1 MVKHGEIQEFW
12 LRASADTRRTQGW
25 DDHGWSGWY
34 HTFSQVLH
42 LKPRLCCSKNP
53 WPNTEKMHEK
63 DEIIWWSYIYI
74 YTVYIPVDSFYG
86 QVIQRKEVGRFGLR
100 PSLGEKR
107 KVWTSAIHNS
117 LGKSNPFGKKHNAS
131 PCGVFVQEKRHTQTH
146 TYRLYIYIRIILLF
160 ILLVIIHSVIMT
172 IIIVIAMFDFFGVL
186 RCFESSGWPATRGGI
201 PSYDCAIWAD
211 LGFPA
216 SQVSQIS

>member
-1 MVKHGEIQEFW
+1 M
-12 LRASADTRRTQGW
+12 
-25 DDHGWSGWY
+25 GWSGWY
-34 HTFSQVLH
+34 HTLITGFAPEATALLYQKSMA
-42 LKPRLCCSKNP
+42 KDPKNA
-53 WPNTEKMHEK
+53 WEGWNNMMKL
-63 DEIIWWSYIYI
+63 YIYI
-74 YTVYIPVDSFYG
+74 HQVDSFYG

-117 LGKSNPFGKKHNAS
+117 LGKSNPFGKKHHAA
-131 PCGVFVQEKRHTQTH
+131 CLYKKKGTRIHMII
-146 TYRLYIYIRIILLF
+146 YYIYMYITIYSSYLLLF
-160 ILLVIIHSVIMT
+160 TVLLWQLLLLLQC
-172 IIIVIAMFDFFGVL
+172 FDVFGVL